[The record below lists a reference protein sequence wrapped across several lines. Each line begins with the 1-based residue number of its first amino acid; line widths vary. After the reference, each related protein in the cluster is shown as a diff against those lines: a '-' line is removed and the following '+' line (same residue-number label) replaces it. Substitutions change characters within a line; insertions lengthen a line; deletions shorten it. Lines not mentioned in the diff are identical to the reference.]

1 MSTGDPTPTPLGPDP
16 AVSAPGTAS
25 TAPGRAEW
33 PAQAADLV
41 VEVIDTVRDKT
52 TAPVL
57 TIARGVVYGT
67 AIAFLAVTSVVLL
80 IVALIRF
87 IDVWLPG
94 DVWSAY
100 LLLGTL
106 MLVGGLV
113 LWATRRPRTAD

>member
-1 MSTGDPTPTPLGPDP
+1 MSTGDPTPTPPGLDP
-16 AVSAPGTAS
+16 GAADPVTAS
-25 TAPGRAEW
+25 TRPAGAQW

-41 VEVIDTVRDKT
+41 VEVVDAVRDKT
-52 TAPVL
+52 TTPVL
-57 TIARGVVYGT
+57 TIARAVVYGT
-67 AIAFLAVTSVVLL
+67 AIVFLAITSVVLL
-80 IVALIRF
+80 IVAMIRF

-113 LWATRRPRTAD
+113 LWATRRPRTAA

>member
-1 MSTGDPTPTPLGPDP
+1 MSTGDPTPTP
-16 AVSAPGTAS
+16 SAPSAAEPVITS
-25 TAPGRAEW
+25 TGPARAEW
-33 PAQAADLV
+33 PAKAADLV
-41 VEVIDTVRDKT
+41 VEVIDSVRDKT

-57 TIARGVVYGT
+57 TLARGVVYGT
-67 AIAFLAVTSVVLL
+67 AIAFLAITSVVLL

-113 LWATRRPRTAD
+113 LWATRRPRTTV